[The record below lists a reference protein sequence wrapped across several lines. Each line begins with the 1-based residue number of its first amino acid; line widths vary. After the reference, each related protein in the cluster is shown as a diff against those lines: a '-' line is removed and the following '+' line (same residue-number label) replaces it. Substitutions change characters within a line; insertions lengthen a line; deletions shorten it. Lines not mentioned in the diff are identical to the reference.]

1 MSVENCLVKAIYS
14 FKVTQKEEGGWWEGT
29 LGETT
34 GWFPS
39 NYVTEYKDTSGSL
52 TTSPIRAASEIQA
65 FRNVVLK
72 DIIDSEKAHVAEM
85 QGLVSNFLQ
94 PLEKSDI
101 LVKDEFKQ
109 LTGNI
114 NEVLQVHEQFLSLLE
129 ECAMKT
135 GPDQRVGGLFL
146 QWAPKI
152 KTVHLTYCGGHPK
165 AVCILDKYKEELN
178 TWMENAGAVCP
189 GVLVLTAGLSKPF
202 RRLGK
207 YPAMLQELAR
217 HVHEAHPDRGD
228 THRASVVYK
237 DIVSA
242 CAALRRQK
250 ELELQVVT
258 GEVRGWPGGELTSL
272 GDVLHMGSVAV
283 GPSHQ
288 DRYLVLFPSALLLL
302 SVSKRVSAFVY
313 EGCLPLT
320 GINVCKLEDTDTRKN
335 AFEISG
341 PMIDTIV
348 AVCQTRAE
356 ADNWVSLLQK
366 HSNNSSPSHEP
377 SQPQS
382 LPHLTRSPSE
392 GALSSINSSRRSL
405 YHVTL
410 PPSHY
415 PSASPYYS
423 LTKYFA
429 RLVKKKVIT
438 RQMLRKLLHEK
449 PWAKAFELTG
459 LPVMRRHKNHI
470 KLKIDNDGT
479 IAETDYSDSDRNS
492 DDSDREVETTESCST
507 SSCTNSASASTN
519 NSSKMM
525 RQDAVESIGPR
536 TISSSCSSWSS
547 NFGYVRYFDTSTDM
561 MLDAPNPKGD
571 CTKNIFASVPNKAD
585 ASVNEYNLQKS
596 SKSNNLNVCI
606 PYQHSGSAE
615 NSSLEIKNYMAC
627 EDLVNMD
634 QDMQISNF
642 GDDTDYV
649 PTRRSF
655 PNYSVR
661 NDIPKLWKST
671 EERYTREDE
680 MNNNLIISDLLQ
692 VLDPP
697 SPKNSQDCPLE
708 SLILDPPPMF
718 RNENE
723 DLKILNVNLNANVP
737 FRKHSLN
744 SDKRIRR
751 SASRSMVET
760 DKKNNNG
767 HLERMSSQS
776 ETSKVRR
783 KCECCNRS
791 LCPSPRSSDSG
802 VAGSCNLASPDL
814 NMHGNDSDSHE
825 KTSNDMK
832 DSLNNLSD
840 SNFNNRKSTLSEI
853 EAATFEDQ
861 CRCTSPFGSTARTS
875 CVTSVTSEMSLDV
888 KDLSKTNVTPTF
900 AAHPPVPSPEIKRT
914 SIRRNIELYVP
925 EIKIKPAV
933 PPRIYR
939 KPSTHLEIPKNVRHH
954 MPCQWSTLNITERTK
969 PSLHYHMRIY
979 REKPED
985 NMHRLSRKDMTRN
998 CDVFNKEHKR
1008 KDEKTSTSQKTR
1020 SRSEDLAKLQ
1030 NGLTEAQTGFVV
1042 YRSDLYAH
1050 WWMKAKLPITVVTD
1064 SGKDNFF
1071 MALSDS
1077 NNELSSGLTSHKRSH
1092 SFNNHQSFTQHT
1104 QQTQKNKSK
1113 NQSARWLLNSCDSL
1127 DQSPAKSKIP
1137 IGKKFPSVDFTDAAD
1152 ISYINKGWSITCLRP
1167 APPLRPQSFTVGSDE
1182 NIGPTH
1188 PYAPHQRKSNSY
1200 EEDALILKVIEAYCT
1215 SARCRNAVSS
1225 VDYGH
1230 YNFGKVQYHAPA
1242 TNMPLTH
1249 TKLSVTSDRSTK
1261 VKRNKSSADAYMYR
1275 TPDRRLVTD
1284 RKYNLNRSNPNLWD
1298 CAERRRTNLIGGNER
1313 RSGSQPSLVP
1323 LRATTS
1329 PHPIQPSQPP
1339 RSARSSTWCCGT
1351 FVKQLTKSHHFD

>member
-1 MSVENCLVKAIYS
+1 MMSTENCLVKAIYS
-14 FKVTQKEEGGWWEGT
+14 FKGKNNDELCFKKGDIITVTQREEGGWWEGT

-39 NYVTEYKDTSGSL
+39 NYVTEHKDPSGSL

-85 QGLVSNFLQ
+85 QGLVTNFLQ
-94 PLEKSDI
+94 PLENSEM
-101 LVKDEFKQ
+101 LTKDEFKQ

-114 NEVLQVHEQFLSLLE
+114 NEVLQTHEQFLVLLE
-129 ECAMKT
+129 ECATKT

-152 KTVHLTYCGGHPK
+152 KAVHQTYCAGHPK
-165 AVCILDKYKEELN
+165 AVCILDKYKEGLN

-237 DIVSA
+237 DIASG

-258 GEVRGWPGGELTSL
+258 GEVRGWPGGELTAL

-320 GINVCKLEDTDTRKN
+320 GITVCKLDDTDTRKN

-366 HSNNSSPSHEP
+366 HSNTSSPSHEP
-377 SQPQS
+377 GQPQS
-382 LPHLTRSPSE
+382 LPQLTRSPSE
-392 GALSSINSSRRSL
+392 GALSCINTSRRSL

-410 PPSHY
+410 PPPSY

-438 RQMLRKLLHEK
+438 RQMLRKLLHER

-459 LPVMRRHKNHI
+459 LPVRRRHKNHI
-470 KLKIDNDGT
+470 RLRIEDDGT
-479 IAETDYSDSDRNS
+479 IGTETDCSDSDRNS
-492 DDSDREVETTESCST
+492 DDSDREESDTTETQST
-507 SSCTNSASASTN
+507 SSCTDAEFND
-519 NSSKMM
+519 SSKIM
-525 RQDAVESIGPR
+525 RQNALESSSPR
-536 TISSSCSSWSS
+536 TISSSCGSCGS

-561 MLDAPNPKGD
+561 HLDVTQTFVKGD
-571 CTKNIFASVPNKAD
+571 CTKNIFLPLPSTGLQIPPGFENVPHSD
-585 ASVNEYNLQKS
+585 L
-596 SKSNNLNVCI
+596 
-606 PYQHSGSAE
+606 QHSHSNE
-615 NSSLEIKNYMAC
+615 NSSFDVRSYMAC

-634 QDMQISNF
+634 QNRQIETMTNNESDF
-642 GDDTDYV
+642 I

-655 PNYSVR
+655 PNRSVK
-661 NDIPKLWKST
+661 NENVQKLWKSA
-671 EERYTREDE
+671 EERYSRDNIDDGNAMAT
-680 MNNNLIISDLLQ
+680 LLQ
-692 VLDPP
+692 ELEPP
-697 SPKNSQDCPLE
+697 SPKNDRVSPVG
-708 SLILDPPPMF
+708 SIIIDPPPMF
-718 RNENE
+718 RNNEE
-723 DLKILNVNLNANVP
+723 DLKVLSVNLNTNVP

-744 SDKRIRR
+744 SDKKIRR
-751 SASRSMVET
+751 SVSRSMVET
-760 DKKNNNG
+760 ENVKKTDP
-767 HLERMSSQS
+767 HMQRMSSQS
-776 ETSKVRR
+776 ETRKVVK

-802 VAGSCNLASPDL
+802 VAGSCNLASPEL
-814 NMHGNDSDSHE
+814 NMPEYTSAGGTSNDSDSQS
-825 KTSNDMK
+825 KTNVPQSFHANH
-832 DSLNNLSD
+832 
-840 SNFNNRKSTLSEI
+840 RKLTLSEI
-853 EAATFEDQ
+853 EAAAFEDQ

-875 CVTSVTSEMSLDV
+875 CVTSVTSETSLDV
-888 KDLSKTNVTPTF
+888 VDSSNTFVTSTF
-900 AAHPPVPSPEIKRT
+900 AGNPPVSTSQIKRT
-914 SIRRNIELYVP
+914 SIRRNIERYVP
-925 EIKIKPAV
+925 EIKIKPDV

-939 KPSTHLEIPKNVRHH
+939 KPSTHIEMPKNVRQPV
-954 MPCQWSTLNITERTK
+954 PCQWSTLNITERTK

-979 REKPED
+979 REKPGE
-985 NMHRLSRKDMTRN
+985 NKQQTSMRPSRENILRK
-998 CDVFNKEHKR
+998 CDVFNKENQS
-1008 KDEKTSTSQKTR
+1008 KDDNTRKTR
-1020 SRSEDLAKLQ
+1020 SRSEDLLKSQKVLS
-1030 NGLTEAQTGFVV
+1030 EAQTGFVV

-1064 SGKDNFF
+1064 SDGH
-1071 MALSDS
+1071 
-1077 NNELSSGLTSHKRSH
+1077 ER
-1092 SFNNHQSFTQHT
+1092 
-1104 QQTQKNKSK
+1104 QQ
-1113 NQSARWLLNSCDSL
+1113 
-1127 DQSPAKSKIP
+1127 
-1137 IGKKFPSVDFTDAAD
+1137 
-1152 ISYINKGWSITCLRP
+1152 
-1167 APPLRPQSFTVGSDE
+1167 
-1182 NIGPTH
+1182 
-1188 PYAPHQRKSNSY
+1188 
-1200 EEDALILKVIEAYCT
+1200 
-1215 SARCRNAVSS
+1215 
-1225 VDYGH
+1225 
-1230 YNFGKVQYHAPA
+1230 
-1242 TNMPLTH
+1242 
-1249 TKLSVTSDRSTK
+1249 
-1261 VKRNKSSADAYMYR
+1261 
-1275 TPDRRLVTD
+1275 
-1284 RKYNLNRSNPNLWD
+1284 
-1298 CAERRRTNLIGGNER
+1298 
-1313 RSGSQPSLVP
+1313 
-1323 LRATTS
+1323 
-1329 PHPIQPSQPP
+1329 
-1339 RSARSSTWCCGT
+1339 
-1351 FVKQLTKSHHFD
+1351 

>member
-1 MSVENCLVKAIYS
+1 MSTENCLVKAIYS
-14 FKVTQKEEGGWWEGT
+14 FKGKNNDELCFKKGDIITVTQKEEGGWWEGT

-39 NYVTEYKDTSGSL
+39 NYVTEHKDPSGSV

-94 PLEKSDI
+94 PLEKSEM
-101 LVKDEFKQ
+101 LTRDEFKQ

-114 NEVLQVHEQFLSLLE
+114 NEVLQVHEQFLSLLD

-152 KTVHLTYCGGHPK
+152 KTVHQTYCAGHPK

-178 TWMENAGAVCP
+178 TWMEDAGAVCP

-237 DIVSA
+237 DIASG

-250 ELELQVVT
+250 ELELQVIT
-258 GEVRGWPGGELTSL
+258 GEVRGWPGGELASL

-320 GINVCKLEDTDTRKN
+320 GITVCKLDDTDTRKN

-366 HSNNSSPSHEP
+366 HSNTSSPAHEP
-377 SQPQS
+377 GQPQS

-410 PPSHY
+410 PPPSY

-438 RQMLRKLLHEK
+438 RQMLRKLLHERT
-449 PWAKAFELTG
+449 WAKAFELTG
-459 LPVMRRHKNHI
+459 IPVRRRHKNHI
-470 KLKIDNDGT
+470 RLRIENDGV
-479 IAETDYSDSDRNS
+479 IGAETEYSDS
-492 DDSDREVETTESCST
+492 DDSDRETDSYTS
-507 SSCTNSASASTN
+507 SSCTDAEAC
-519 NSSKMM
+519 SSNKIL
-525 RQDAVESIGPR
+525 RQNALESPR
-536 TISSSCSSWSS
+536 TISSCSSWGS
-547 NFGYVRYFDTSTDM
+547 NFGYVRYFDNATDAH
-561 MLDAPNPKGD
+561 LNDSQPICEAD
-571 CTKNIFASVPNKAD
+571 CTR
-585 ASVNEYNLQKS
+585 NLFDSLSGS
-596 SKSNNLNVCI
+596 SRSHNTSRTVDGAQQYQNNSRIGINNLN
-606 PYQHSGSAE
+606 PFALHSESTD
-615 NSSLEIKNYMAC
+615 NSSFEVRPYMAC

-634 QDMQISNF
+634 QNTQIDMLGNDEQDFI
-642 GDDTDYV
+642 

-655 PNYSVR
+655 PNLSAKNESVT
-661 NDIPKLWKST
+661 KLWKST
-671 EERYTREDE
+671 EENYTREEEDAE
-680 MNNNLIISDLLQ
+680 EVLASNVLQ
-692 VLDPP
+692 NLDPP
-697 SPKNSQDCPLE
+697 SPKQSYNPIE
-708 SLILDPPPMF
+708 SIIIDPPPMF
-718 RNENE
+718 RNDE
-723 DLKILNVNLNANVP
+723 DHMKIINFNPNTNVP

-751 SASRSMVET
+751 SMSRSMVET
-760 DKKNNNG
+760 ENYHRKDDAAIK
-767 HLERMSSQS
+767 RMSSQS
-776 ETSKVRR
+776 ENQKVHR

-802 VAGSCNLASPDL
+802 VVGSCNLASPEL
-814 NMHGNDSDSHE
+814 NMHEYSSSGTTGNESDTHDKSSDH
-825 KTSNDMK
+825 MK
-832 DSLNNLSD
+832 DSLTNLSQGSFD
-840 SNFNNRKSTLSEI
+840 TDRRKKVTLSEI
-853 EAATFEDQ
+853 EAAAFEDQ

-875 CVTSVTSEMSLDV
+875 CVTSVTSENSLDV
-888 KDLSKTNVTPTF
+888 MDSSNANVTPTF
-900 AAHPPVPSPEIKRT
+900 VAAPTMSTPQMKRT
-914 SIRRNIELYVP
+914 SIRRNIERYVP
-925 EIKIKPAV
+925 EIRLKPEP

-939 KPSTHLEIPKNVRHH
+939 KPSTHIEMPKNVRQPL
-954 MPCQWSTLNITERTK
+954 PCQWSTLNITERTK

-979 REKPED
+979 RDPAEGKAKAIE
-985 NMHRLSRKDMTRN
+985 RQSRSNALRN
-998 CDVFNKEHKR
+998 RDIFGKENKQSVDTNSMEMR
-1008 KDEKTSTSQKTR
+1008 KTR
-1020 SRSEDLAKLQ
+1020 SRSEDLSKLQ
-1030 NGLTEAQTGFVV
+1030 KGSAEAQSGFVV

-1064 SGKDNFF
+1064 SGKD
-1071 MALSDS
+1071 
-1077 NNELSSGLTSHKRSH
+1077 
-1092 SFNNHQSFTQHT
+1092 
-1104 QQTQKNKSK
+1104 
-1113 NQSARWLLNSCDSL
+1113 
-1127 DQSPAKSKIP
+1127 
-1137 IGKKFPSVDFTDAAD
+1137 
-1152 ISYINKGWSITCLRP
+1152 Y
-1167 APPLRPQSFTVGSDE
+1167 
-1182 NIGPTH
+1182 
-1188 PYAPHQRKSNSY
+1188 Y
-1200 EEDALILKVIEAYCT
+1200 
-1215 SARCRNAVSS
+1215 
-1225 VDYGH
+1225 
-1230 YNFGKVQYHAPA
+1230 
-1242 TNMPLTH
+1242 
-1249 TKLSVTSDRSTK
+1249 
-1261 VKRNKSSADAYMYR
+1261 
-1275 TPDRRLVTD
+1275 
-1284 RKYNLNRSNPNLWD
+1284 
-1298 CAERRRTNLIGGNER
+1298 
-1313 RSGSQPSLVP
+1313 
-1323 LRATTS
+1323 
-1329 PHPIQPSQPP
+1329 
-1339 RSARSSTWCCGT
+1339 
-1351 FVKQLTKSHHFD
+1351 FVKSY